1 MVRILL
7 YKMPNDCWN
16 HLTITANVP
25 DLYNIMHGFKDIPEG
40 AIKIFEQGKE
50 GVYMKLW
57 SRWSPDFDMLEGL
70 LSKYPS
76 CWIKNEWS
84 EEGGKAGVWVG
95 SLRSG
100 EKQVSRLEWDDMCVE
115 QRMHRFLTE

>member
-1 MVRILL
+1 
-7 YKMPNDCWN
+7 MPNDCWN

-25 DLYNIMHGFKDIPEG
+25 DLYEIMNGFRHVPEG

-50 GVYMKLW
+50 AVYMKLW
-57 SRWSPDFDMLEGL
+57 SRWTPDFAMLEGL

-84 EEGGKAGVWVG
+84 EEGGKAGVWIG
-95 SLRSG
+95 TMRSG
-100 EKQVSRLEWDDMCVE
+100 ETQIYRLEWDDMCLE
-115 QRMHRFLTE
+115 ERMHRFRTN